1 MSSATSQRKARLFS
15 TALLWLGVLALALHS
30 LAGIVHSSPKTSAEG
45 LIQICTPQGM
55 VDIDSATGTLS
66 RQPFAPQGDSQLR
79 CCDLCAA
86 CAVPAIAAGNLPI
99 AFNVA
104 HASID
109 AQAPPLNGVVHADHP
124 ALTPLVPRGPPV
136 LS

>member
-1 MSSATSQRKARLFS
+1 MSLADSPRKARLFS

-30 LAGIVHSSPKTSAEG
+30 LAGIVHSSPKTSAAG
-45 LIQICTPQGM
+45 LIQLCTPQGM
-55 VDIDSATGTLS
+55 VDIDPATGAVSQQPVSPQDDGQLS
-66 RQPFAPQGDSQLR
+66 

-86 CAVPAIAAGNLPI
+86 CAVPAISAGNFLI
-99 AFNVA
+99 VFNVA